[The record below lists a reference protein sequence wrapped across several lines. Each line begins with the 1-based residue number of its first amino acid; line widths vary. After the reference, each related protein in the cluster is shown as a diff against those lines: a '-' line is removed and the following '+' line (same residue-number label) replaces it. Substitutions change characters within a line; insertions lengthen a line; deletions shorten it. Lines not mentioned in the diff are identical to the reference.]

1 MSGSQMFRLYKSP
14 KVVPKL
20 KEDGSNRQ
28 QIEVIKNY
36 NALPPLDWK
45 KVPATTKPMTPA
57 TLGKMKGYQLYIP
70 GLLVA
75 DKRGQI
81 PFSASFGTNDDQEE
95 KGDAATSG
103 SLLEDSTSILDAQAI
118 AAGKRASY
126 QKRVVRDP
134 EGNEVEETFNNFVE
148 WWADNFE
155 VLTQNNP
162 KYRKPGAFDTREKII
177 ADARKRLSTPVKD
190 LSDVEDHPELA
201 NYVGIRY
208 KISTRAGRN
217 QTRILTAD
225 ADGKLDAL
233 ENPKT
238 GQMEPINGCVADVKQ
253 YCDTAEIW
261 HMHIIDT
268 KKDIF
273 LILLTD
279 IVTVYRERPKIL
291 PDPMKFGFG
300 VLPTS
305 ATPKPSLPAA
315 ASASG
320 DVAAAASDATAAAS
334 ASPQKRPREEGNA
347 ADTTDTTAAAAV
359 EADADEEEVRPW
371 KRSRKKKKSRAGASD
386 AAQILGDDTLRAMR
400 DFVA

>member
-1 MSGSQMFRLYKSP
+1 MFRLYKSP

-20 KEDGSNRQ
+20 KEDGSNRE
-28 QIEVIKNY
+28 QIEIIKNY

-57 TLGKMKGYQLYIP
+57 TLGKMKGYQIYIP
-70 GLLVA
+70 GLVVV

-95 KGDAATSG
+95 KGDVATSG
-103 SLLEDSTSILDAQAI
+103 SLLDDSLSILDAQAL

-126 QKRVVRDP
+126 QKRVARDP

-162 KYRKPGAFDTREKII
+162 KYRRPGMFDTREKII
-177 ADARKRLSTPVKD
+177 ADVRKRLCTPVKD
-190 LSDVEDHPELA
+190 LSDVEGYPELKK
-201 NYVGIRY
+201 YISIRY

-217 QTRILTAD
+217 QTLILTAD

-233 ENPKT
+233 EDPET
-238 GQMEPINGCVADVKQ
+238 GEMKPTNGCVADVKK
-253 YCDTAEIW
+253 YCDTAEVW
-261 HMHIIDT
+261 HVHIIDT
-268 KKDIF
+268 KKEIF
-273 LILLTD
+273 FVLLTD

-291 PDPMKFGFG
+291 PDPTKFGFG

-305 ATPKPSLPAA
+305 TKPKPSLPAS

-320 DVAAAASDATAAAS
+320 DAAAAAATASDATAAAS
-334 ASPQKRPREEGNA
+334 ASPQKRPREEDGDDNA
-347 ADTTDTTAAAAV
+347 ADATVTAATAAAA
-359 EADADEEEVRPW
+359 EADEDEVRPW